1 MDIVKQPYDKF
12 FKEVFSDSEV
22 MKEFMKNYLPSEI
35 LALTDIDTLT
45 LENNSFID
53 PELKENY
60 SDLLFKT
67 NINKKTGYLYFLFEH
82 KSYLS
87 PYTPL
92 QLLKYMIKIWE
103 SKTSK
108 EKSLKLPL
116 IIPLV
121 IYHGKE
127 KWNID
132 KKFIKMVAGIDELP
146 AEIIKYIPNYEYILN
161 DLTTYETDQLRGNIL
176 LIETIK
182 ILKAM
187 SQDKDVFLKIVQ
199 EILTVLDKQS
209 WNEDYRRY
217 FTTFIIF
224 IISARSDL
232 EMQDIYEAA
241 KNISP
246 ERSADIMTIAEKL
259 YKEGMEKGLKKGL
272 EKGLEKGRR
281 EGRLEGKLEGLI
293 EGKIKTAKNLLRLGL
308 TPEQVAQGAEL
319 SMDEVL
325 QLKKE
330 IEN

>member
-1 MDIVKQPYDKF
+1 
-12 FKEVFSDSEV
+12 
-22 MKEFMKNYLPSEI
+22 
-35 LALTDIDTLT
+35 
-45 LENNSFID
+45 
-53 PELKENY
+53 
-60 SDLLFKT
+60 
-67 NINKKTGYLYFLFEH
+67 
-82 KSYLS
+82 
-87 PYTPL
+87 
-92 QLLKYMIKIWE
+92 MIKIWE

-127 KWNID
+127 KWHID
-132 KKFIKMVAGIDELP
+132 KKFIKMIRGIEELP
-146 AEIIKYIPNYEYILN
+146 PEIIKYIPNYEYILN
-161 DLTTYETDQLRGNIL
+161 DLTTYEADQLKGNIL
-176 LIETIK
+176 LTETIK
-182 ILKAM
+182 ILKAIF
-187 SQDKDVFLKIVQ
+187 QDRDIFLKMVE
-199 EILTVLDKQS
+199 EILTSLDEQGWS
-209 WNEDYRRY
+209 EDYRRY
-217 FTTFIIF
+217 FTTFVIY

-232 EMQDIYEAA
+232 ELKDIHEAA

-259 YKEGMEKGLKKGL
+259 YKEGMEKGLK
-272 EKGLEKGRR
+272 KGLEKGRR